1 MKNKI
6 SNSICLFLITFL
18 CTQAHASNN
27 FSYQYANS
35 ISTNNIVAMQHSII
49 LNAIQNFENPG
60 SAYNNQQQ
68 STKYSKVIDPNLY
81 GKMKMYGEYGD
92 DGTVF
97 ATKGRN
103 GGDTKSSS
111 SLTSLN
117 NVWVSWQ
124 HFGDELRLENFN
136 KIDSRYDL
144 VMLGLSSD
152 EINLLSGKNKW
163 GVYTGYVGGTQGII
177 PDETDITENG
187 AYIGLLNDYRA
198 KEFRFVGSVNIG
210 TLYNSAEINKDL
222 TDDFSNMWIGAAFD
236 TIYTITLD
244 DTFFIQPNIYF
255 GYTWIKSADYTS
267 SVGTAIENTNVSVFE
282 ITPGL
287 KFVKK
292 ITNEW
297 TGFAQVRH
305 TILISGGGDIYENG
319 AFIND
324 LPQGNFTEYGIGIE
338 KRVNRFDISANIN
351 RRDGSVRY
359 GWGGG
364 INVKYIF

>member
-1 MKNKI
+1 MKNI
-6 SNSICLFLITFL
+6 ITNSFCLFLMAFL
-18 CTQAHASNN
+18 CNQANASNN
-27 FSYQYANS
+27 FTYQYANGITTS
-35 ISTNNIVAMQHSII
+35 NIVAMQHSIM
-49 LNAIQNFENPG
+49 LNAIHNFENPK
-60 SAYNNQQQ
+60 STYNKQ
-68 STKYSKVIDPNLY
+68 STSYSKVIDPNLY
-81 GKMKMYGEYGD
+81 GKMKLYGEYGD

-97 ATKGRN
+97 AKGRN
-103 GGDTKSSS
+103 GGDTNDT

-117 NVWVSWQ
+117 NIWVSWQ
-124 HFGDELRLENFN
+124 HFGDELNFKGFN

-163 GVYTGYVGGTQGII
+163 GVYTGYVGGDQGII

-198 KEFRFVGSVNIG
+198 KEFRFVGSINIG

-222 TDDFSNMWIGAAFD
+222 TDDFSNMWLGAAFD
-236 TIYTITLD
+236 TIYTIALD

-267 SVGTAIENTNVSVFE
+267 STGAAIDNTNVSVFE

-297 TGFAQVRH
+297 TGFAQVKH
-305 TILISGGGDIYENG
+305 AILISGGGDIYENG
-319 AFIND
+319 VFIND
-324 LPQGNFTEYGIGIE
+324 LPQDNFTEYGIGIE